1 MNREAPQ
8 YTAARIMRRIA
19 EDDRVAELGI
29 HVDVRGDEV
38 FLRGQVGTEERRR
51 LIGLVASEVEPGR
64 HFHNE
69 INIVEVRDPTEE
81 EKLA

>member
-64 HFHNE
+64 HFRNE